1 MGGYPPQTPFDEAV
15 AGVTDANGN
24 CTITVRLPQSFWFA
38 LRLTATASGQP
49 AWTMTVN
56 SSLKTFGNGG
66 QVVMGPVY
74 CAPGAQL
81 VITILGATPA
91 TAVQG
96 SLWGIQATDPSLL
109 FNLPALAS
117 AGVQSALN
125 AQVAL
130 GTFGPNDTSAHT
142 VPVPAGTHSIAAIS
156 LAGVNQAPLIT
167 GLMSGRGYIPA
178 AVGLGPQGTWVY
190 PLIISAVDSEVSIQL
205 RQNADNY
212 AFVALLDPVTALAI
226 EAGTWSQQITA
237 PIGQKTGANSVAVVP
252 ASDWVGQV
260 NVGTP
265 AGLPVVLAVNTAV
278 GAGAFVQLI
287 AGVAGQHIY
296 LSAGSLAASAN
307 PGRLGLSEDNATANV
322 FLEYVGA
329 TTPLPVPSG
338 GVRVT
343 KATGHGLY
351 VFSDN
356 AVTVNGWLAY
366 AQG

>member
-1 MGGYPPQTPFDEAV
+1 
-15 AGVTDANGN
+15 
-24 CTITVRLPQSFWFA
+24 
-38 LRLTATASGQP
+38 
-49 AWTMTVN
+49 
-56 SSLKTFGNGG
+56 
-66 QVVMGPVY
+66 
-74 CAPGAQL
+74 
-81 VITILGATPA
+81 
-91 TAVQG
+91 
-96 SLWGIQATDPSLL
+96 
-109 FNLPALAS
+109 
-117 AGVQSALN
+117 
-125 AQVAL
+125 
-130 GTFGPNDTSAHT
+130 
-142 VPVPAGTHSIAAIS
+142 
-156 LAGVNQAPLIT
+156 
-167 GLMSGRGYIPA
+167 
-178 AVGLGPQGTWVY
+178 PQGTWVY

-278 GAGAFVQLI
+278 GAGA
-287 AGVAGQHIY
+287 
-296 LSAGSLAASAN
+296 N